1 MIEIIQCNQLIVRML
16 YVGGIYLSRFEVI
29 YQWSLRFSKMDI
41 QSQYF
46 EMSSESIFGYL
57 MFVLELSEEFINR
70 GLNGGWPDDCLPY
83 LPQIIIMRDLV
94 RMLIGIVGD
103 LPLMGA
109 GGTVADA
116 WRNREDSRRGGGRG
130 GGMGGGGNGGMGGVG
145 GADGSIDN

>member
-1 MIEIIQCNQLIVRML
+1 
-16 YVGGIYLSRFEVI
+16 
-29 YQWSLRFSKMDI
+29 MDI

-46 EMSSESIFGYL
+46 DMISESIFGYL

-116 WRNREDSRRGGGRG
+116 WRNREEEERRRGGRG

-145 GADGSIDN
+145 RADGSIAN

>member
-1 MIEIIQCNQLIVRML
+1 
-16 YVGGIYLSRFEVI
+16 
-29 YQWSLRFSKMDI
+29 MDI

-46 EMSSESIFGYL
+46 DMSSKFIFGDL
-57 MFVLELSEEFINR
+57 MFVLEFSEEFINR
-70 GLNGGWPDDCLPY
+70 GLHGGWHDDCLFY

-116 WRNREDSRRGGGRG
+116 WRNREDSRRGGG
-130 GGMGGGGNGGMGGVG
+130 MGGGGNGGMGGVG
-145 GADGSIDN
+145 GADGSIEWV